1 MTHLVN
7 VPNARERVRA
17 DQETLAVATGAT
29 GSQYRRAAHTHRNIC
44 ARHSF
49 FSRAMTSRDPHY
61 VAKSAHLFSPFL
73 RACVPPPSDTP
84 AVSASAGKRK
94 QTALCLPASAVNV
107 IQSPLRNNHERNRS
121 QAANIATKQTRFAE
135 VRRAAP
141 TVRLNDKRYMAAT

>member
-17 DQETLAVATGAT
+17 DQEMLAVAAGAT
-29 GSQYRRAAHTHRNIC
+29 GSQYRRAAHTHRNTC

-49 FSRAMTSRDPHY
+49 VSRAMTSRDPHY

-84 AVSASAGKRK
+84 AVSASAGERK
-94 QTALCLPASAVNV
+94 QTALCLPADTQSTSSNRHFKMTTKATVAR
-107 IQSPLRNNHERNRS
+107 QPTSPLHGAS
-121 QAANIATKQTRFAE
+121 VTKD
-135 VRRAAP
+135 
-141 TVRLNDKRYMAAT
+141 DKHVTLGKI

>member
-1 MTHLVN
+1 MFPTHANMCAKIKRRWQWQLGRPAPSTEEPHTRIGTYVH
-7 VPNARERVRA
+7 A
-17 DQETLAVATGAT
+17 TL
-29 GSQYRRAAHTHRNIC
+29 
-44 ARHSF
+44 F

-61 VAKSAHLFSPFL
+61 VAKSAHLFLPFL

-84 AVSASAGKRK
+84 AVSASAGERK